1 MVEDQKLKI
10 KKMRQDRVQQFKEL
24 SKHKEDKKKLEQY
37 IKHETPGK
45 SRKNRSNYRNG
56 SRENSNSSFGYKT
69 MTKSPSYRFGSE
81 YVKNSKNLLE
91 DETHKLEKSDT
102 VKKLGMGNNNVQQP
116 KIGGREHS
124 EVISAEILKKST
136 HDLMQNSFNNLQQV
150 EKIYKMEKYEEEYE
164 KSFQNFDEIRNK

>member
-1 MVEDQKLKI
+1 
-10 KKMRQDRVQQFKEL
+10 
-24 SKHKEDKKKLEQY
+24 
-37 IKHETPGK
+37 
-45 SRKNRSNYRNG
+45 
-56 SRENSNSSFGYKT
+56 

-102 VKKLGMGNNNVQQP
+102 VKKLVMGNNNVQQP